1 MKSNIGN
8 SVIEAPERHD
18 KRLWPLF
25 NILLQEVT
33 RYISPPDKRE
43 FLQNPPRLGASC
55 PALVCYGG
63 VMQSNSIF
71 ACSETFRSNER
82 SISLTLVSFLG
93 YPLPIRSQYRQGVTA
108 NSIRLKLFGRRRF
121 QRATGLSFSFIQVE
135 NFAAAT
141 PKLFVR
147 RRLQKQLEEGERER
161 HGGNKERR
169 TTRSERG
176 NIALWILWRELKVF
190 LPSSAAAGG
199 GYVVHF

>member
-1 MKSNIGN
+1 MLGKPASGRVNDVLWTFQRLSSGGRTDMKSNIGN

-25 NILLQEVT
+25 NILLQEVLLQEVT

-71 ACSETFRSNER
+71 ACSETIGSNER

-93 YPLPIRSQYRQGVTA
+93 YPLPIRSQYRQGVTP
-108 NSIRLKLFGRRRF
+108 NFIRL
-121 QRATGLSFSFIQVE
+121 
-135 NFAAAT
+135 
-141 PKLFVR
+141 
-147 RRLQKQLEEGERER
+147 
-161 HGGNKERR
+161 
-169 TTRSERG
+169 
-176 NIALWILWRELKVF
+176 
-190 LPSSAAAGG
+190 
-199 GYVVHF
+199 